1 MTALRHNAGKARVDW
16 LPPDTLMALGSLMG
30 DQMGEGKKYPA
41 RNWEKGMPHM
51 TVYASLLRH
60 LFAWANGE
68 DVDPESG
75 HLHAAHVHWNA
86 MALHTY
92 LVRGIG
98 EDNRPGSQ

>member
-1 MTALRHNAGKARVDW
+1 MTALRHNAGKPRVDW
-16 LPPDTLMALGSLMG
+16 LPPDALIGLAALMR

-60 LFAWANGE
+60 LFAWAQGE
-68 DVDPESG
+68 DTDPESG
-75 HLHAAHVHWNA
+75 HPHSAHIHWNA

-92 LVRGIG
+92 SLRGIG
-98 EDNRPGSQ
+98 EDDRPGKQ